1 MDSKLLSALS
11 VVIVLVVVVPLLIV
25 GWRRRLR
32 RQGDVGPLPTVP
44 AEIGDVAL
52 TDDLFYVATTRAEQP
67 LERIAAR
74 GLTFRGRAVVTVAA
88 SGVVLE
94 IAGGAPLF
102 LSASAIRGAG
112 RATWT
117 VDRVVEKDGLVFI
130 RWMLND
136 RLVDTYLRS
145 ADPAALVAAID
156 ALVPTTPEIPDTPET
171 PATEGAA

>member
-11 VVIVLVVVVPLLIV
+11 VVVVLVIVIPVLIV

-32 RQGDVGPLPTVP
+32 RQGDIGALPTVP
-44 AEIGDVAL
+44 AETGTATL
-52 TDDLFYVATTRAEQP
+52 SEDLFYVATTRAEQP

-74 GLTFRGRAVVTVAA
+74 GLTFRGRAVVTVTA

-94 IAGGAPLF
+94 IAGSAPLF
-102 LSASAIRGAG
+102 IAASAITGAG

-117 VDRVVEKDGLVFI
+117 VDRVVEKDGLVFV
-130 RWMLND
+130 RWHLNET
-136 RLVDTYLRS
+136 LVDTYLRS
-145 ADPAALVAAID
+145 ADPAALVAALD
-156 ALVPTTPEIPDTPET
+156 SLTPKNPDT